1 MEKQRYVAPEGMIAA
16 SGEDPNFNGF
26 SGEDPN
32 FNGFN
37 EEIFW

>member
-26 SGEDPN
+26 
-32 FNGFN
+32 N

>member
-1 MEKQRYVAPEGMIAA
+1 MEKQRYVAPEGIVIVLKPEGMIAV
-16 SGEDPNFNGF
+16 